1 MKITFIDRAMSTRQ
15 AARSRNLKGKEALL
29 EWCKQQTYGYK
40 GVRVLNLTSSWRDG
54 LAFCALLHKYDP
66 ELIKFDELS
75 KEDALKNNELAFKV
89 AEEKLKVPAL
99 LEASDLVSMEEID
112 ELSVMTY
119 LSMLYKRIKKNSTPA
134 PRIPAANSATGPT
147 RRTLFDVLKDEN
159 NFTDRFDKRKNRL
172 SSGEKDNFF
181 KKSVP
186 KETTLRELQRENH
199 V

>member
-15 AARSRNLKGKEALL
+15 AVRSRNLKGKEALL

-40 GVRVLNLTSSWRDG
+40 GVRVLNLTSSWRNG

-159 NFTDRFDKRKNRL
+159 NFTERFDKRKNRL

>member
-1 MKITFIDRAMSTRQ
+1 MHCLALTWRGFL
-15 AARSRNLKGKEALL
+15 RSQLDELWFAGCFHRGDSVDFL
-29 EWCKQQTYGYK
+29 
-40 GVRVLNLTSSWRDG
+40 S
-54 LAFCALLHKYDP
+54 FCS
-66 ELIKFDELS
+66 KFDELS

-119 LSMLYKRIKKNSTPA
+119 LSMLYKRIKKNSAPA

-159 NFTDRFDKRKNRL
+159 NFTERFDKRKNRL

>member
-29 EWCKQQTYGYK
+29 EWCKQQTYSYK
-40 GVRVLNLTSSWRDG
+40 GVRVINLTSSWRDG

-119 LSMLYKRIKKNSTPA
+119 LSMLYKRIKKNSAPA

-159 NFTDRFDKRKNRL
+159 NFTERFDKRKNRL

>member
-119 LSMLYKRIKKNSTPA
+119 LSMLYKRIKKNSAPA

-159 NFTDRFDKRKNRL
+159 NFTERFDKRKNRL

>member
-1 MKITFIDRAMSTRQ
+1 MSTRQ

-40 GVRVLNLTSSWRDG
+40 GVSVRNLNSSWRDG
-54 LAFCALLHKYDP
+54 LAFCALLHRFDP
-66 ELIKFDELS
+66 ELIKFDDLS

-112 ELSVMTY
+112 EMSVMTY
-119 LSMLYKRIKKNSTPA
+119 LSMLYKRIKKNSSPA
-134 PRIPAANSATGPT
+134 PRSPAVNSTTGISNKENP
-147 RRTLFDVLKDEN
+147 FDVLKDEN
-159 NFTDRFDKRKNRL
+159 NFTERFEKRKHRL
-172 SSGEKDNFF
+172 SSGEKDNFSNR
-181 KKSVP
+181 SVP
-186 KETTLRELQRENH
+186 KETTLRELHQENH

>member
-1 MKITFIDRAMSTRQ
+1 MSTRQ

-29 EWCKQQTYGYK
+29 EWCKQQTYSYK
-40 GVRVLNLTSSWRDG
+40 GVRVINLTSSWRDG

-159 NFTDRFDKRKNRL
+159 NFTERFDKRKNRL

>member
-1 MKITFIDRAMSTRQ
+1 MSTRQ

-75 KEDALKNNELAFKV
+75 KEDTLKNNELAFKV

-119 LSMLYKRIKKNSTPA
+119 LSMLYKRIKKNSAPA

-159 NFTDRFDKRKNRL
+159 NFTERFDKRKNRL

>member
-159 NFTDRFDKRKNRL
+159 NFTERFDKRKNRL

>member
-40 GVRVLNLTSSWRDG
+40 GVRVINLTSSWRDG

-119 LSMLYKRIKKNSTPA
+119 LSMLYKRIKKNSAPA

>member
-1 MKITFIDRAMSTRQ
+1 MSTRQ

-40 GVRVLNLTSSWRDG
+40 GVSVRNLNSSWRDG
-54 LAFCALLHKYDP
+54 LAFCALLHRFDP
-66 ELIKFDELS
+66 ELIKFDDLS

-112 ELSVMTY
+112 EMSVMTY
-119 LSMLYKRIKKNSTPA
+119 LSMLYKRIKKNSSPA
-134 PRIPAANSATGPT
+134 PRTPAVSSTTVPT

-159 NFTDRFDKRKNRL
+159 NFTERFEKRKHRL
-172 SSGEKDNFF
+172 SSGEKDNFSNR
-181 KKSVP
+181 SVP
-186 KETTLRELQRENH
+186 KETTLRELHQENH